1 MMAKLLITNYE
12 RNVLVDSY
20 LLKNTP
26 ELSDIRNLLLLN
38 THISVNDVSPKMA
51 KRIRENKGEW
61 LRVTYSDF
69 KKDKSKSPYYV
80 KKAERFKCYFC
91 NKPLTFQ
98 AYFVSDRDGRVFQVG
113 SDCVKKIANPEFMI
127 NSQIAKT
134 PEEQRRLEKLKA
146 NYSNAVEISEYKIDA
161 IKLLFKLVIGKKELD
176 KLHKIVKKCRDIVR
190 KYISG
195 KIRGTGDLTLYATD
209 FNKYKEKLIKIHMD
223 EMDTPLR
230 LPTYILTNMTIVGQN
245 SEAKKIYDNV
255 SNNKGVVS
263 NEVAIKIRDVEFLN
277 WCLSHM
283 LKFYGYKENKV
294 TVSKYGEFNIL
305 VVKNRN
311 NYWYKVDSAT
321 MLEVA
326 NYPKIKELSR
336 KRIPLLK
343 KGMTPI
349 FETRNKLIAD
359 FVSLL
364 RQNKFNTYSP
374 DLTRLSDINY
384 KKYSNNIYVKLNK
397 GNLAI
402 FSINDILNEIMLD
415 YILASDSIDLDINK
429 LIDRAVKITTKELT
443 QQIEKD
449 RQINEAIYELF

>member
-1 MMAKLLITNYE
+1 
-12 RNVLVDSY
+12 
-20 LLKNTP
+20 
-26 ELSDIRNLLLLN
+26 
-38 THISVNDVSPKMA
+38 
-51 KRIRENKGEW
+51 
-61 LRVTYSDF
+61 
-69 KKDKSKSPYYV
+69 
-80 KKAERFKCYFC
+80 
-91 NKPLTFQ
+91 
-98 AYFVSDRDGRVFQVG
+98 
-113 SDCVKKIANPEFMI
+113 
-127 NSQIAKT
+127 
-134 PEEQRRLEKLKA
+134 
-146 NYSNAVEISEYKIDA
+146 
-161 IKLLFKLVIGKKELD
+161 
-176 KLHKIVKKCRDIVR
+176 
-190 KYISG
+190 
-195 KIRGTGDLTLYATD
+195 
-209 FNKYKEKLIKIHMD
+209 
-223 EMDTPLR
+223 
-230 LPTYILTNMTIVGQN
+230 
-245 SEAKKIYDNV
+245 
-255 SNNKGVVS
+255 
-263 NEVAIKIRDVEFLN
+263 
-277 WCLSHM
+277 M